1 MLINSGAVNLFILK
15 SKILIKQLLSYEKIT
30 SNFRFYPRCN
40 SVERPDLNQG

>member
-30 SNFRFYPRCN
+30 SYFRFIPRCN

>member
-15 SKILIKQLLSYEKIT
+15 SKILIKQYLPYEKIT
-30 SNFRFYPRCN
+30 SYFRFTPRCN

>member
-1 MLINSGAVNLFILK
+1 MLINSGAVNLFILN

-30 SNFRFYPRCN
+30 SYFRFTPRCN

>member
-1 MLINSGAVNLFILK
+1 MPINSGAVNLFILK

-30 SNFRFYPRCN
+30 YHFCVTPRCN